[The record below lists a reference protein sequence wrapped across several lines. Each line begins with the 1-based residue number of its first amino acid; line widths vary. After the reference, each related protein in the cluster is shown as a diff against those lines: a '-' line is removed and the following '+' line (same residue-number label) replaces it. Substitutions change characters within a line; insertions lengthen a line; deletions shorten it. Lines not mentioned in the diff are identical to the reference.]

1 MPKNTGMGGNKRKK
15 GKKQVQEDRELRYK
29 EESEEYA
36 QITKILGDGRFQCKC
51 ADGVDRIAHVRGKMR
66 KRTWLAN
73 GDIILVSIR
82 EFEPEKCD
90 VVEKYKEKEVAKLKS
105 VGEIPDTMVLV
116 NSGEK
121 EEKNDDE
128 GGIVLEDSVQDTT
141 TKKKENSSGFD
152 IESENEEEEEK
163 EEKKI
168 PFEEKKPSKYK
179 TNIIDLNENEENQ
192 PTKKKIQE
200 TLYGIQIL
208 GLPYETTEFELRQMF
223 SKYGEILK
231 IYLPKYKNTNKNIG
245 HCYIYFSTEESA
257 TKSLEMN
264 NQRIGRRYMEISL
277 YNMRNNFSKESGKLD
292 PDDIPLDCTTAFV
305 KNLPYN
311 VTEEMVRDKFKPC
324 GEINQLRF
332 VYEPNKIKFKGFC
345 YIDFKEHKGLVRALK
360 LNGDF
365 FEGRKLYVDYEQ
377 GKPKSNYKNSDSYK
391 NGTSEVRY
399 LNQKR
404 Y

>member
-152 IESENEEEEEK
+152 IESESEEEEEK
-163 EEKKI
+163 EEDQKENAK
-168 PFEEKKPSKYK
+168 EEKDNEADEEEKEKEDEMQKEKEKKSKK
-179 TNIIDLNENEENQ
+179 DKKEKDRKRKGNRDKKRGDKEEGEDNGGFNI
-192 PTKKKIQE
+192 
-200 TLYGIQIL
+200 
-208 GLPYETTEFELRQMF
+208 
-223 SKYGEILK
+223 
-231 IYLPKYKNTNKNIG
+231 
-245 HCYIYFSTEESA
+245 
-257 TKSLEMN
+257 
-264 NQRIGRRYMEISL
+264 
-277 YNMRNNFSKESGKLD
+277 
-292 PDDIPLDCTTAFV
+292 DDI
-305 KNLPYN
+305 
-311 VTEEMVRDKFKPC
+311 
-324 GEINQLRF
+324 
-332 VYEPNKIKFKGFC
+332 
-345 YIDFKEHKGLVRALK
+345 
-360 LNGDF
+360 
-365 FEGRKLYVDYEQ
+365 
-377 GKPKSNYKNSDSYK
+377 
-391 NGTSEVRY
+391 
-399 LNQKR
+399 
-404 Y
+404 

>member
-128 GGIVLEDSVQDTT
+128 GGIVLEDSVQETT
-141 TKKKENSSGFD
+141 TKKKESSSGFD
-152 IESENEEEEEK
+152 IESESEEEEEK
-163 EEKKI
+163 EEDQKENAK
-168 PFEEKKPSKYK
+168 EEKDNEADEEEKEKEDEIQKEKEKKSKK
-179 TNIIDLNENEENQ
+179 DKKEKDRKRKGNRDKKRGDKEEGEDNGGFNI
-192 PTKKKIQE
+192 
-200 TLYGIQIL
+200 
-208 GLPYETTEFELRQMF
+208 
-223 SKYGEILK
+223 
-231 IYLPKYKNTNKNIG
+231 
-245 HCYIYFSTEESA
+245 
-257 TKSLEMN
+257 
-264 NQRIGRRYMEISL
+264 
-277 YNMRNNFSKESGKLD
+277 
-292 PDDIPLDCTTAFV
+292 DDI
-305 KNLPYN
+305 
-311 VTEEMVRDKFKPC
+311 
-324 GEINQLRF
+324 
-332 VYEPNKIKFKGFC
+332 
-345 YIDFKEHKGLVRALK
+345 
-360 LNGDF
+360 
-365 FEGRKLYVDYEQ
+365 
-377 GKPKSNYKNSDSYK
+377 
-391 NGTSEVRY
+391 
-399 LNQKR
+399 
-404 Y
+404 

>member
-15 GKKQVQEDRELRYK
+15 GKKQVQEDRELRIK

-82 EFEPEKCD
+82 EFEQEKCD

-163 EEKKI
+163 EEDQKENAK
-168 PFEEKKPSKYK
+168 EEKDNEADEEEKEKEVEMQKEKEKKSKK
-179 TNIIDLNENEENQ
+179 DKKEKDRKRKGNRDKKRGDKEEGEDNGGFNI
-192 PTKKKIQE
+192 
-200 TLYGIQIL
+200 
-208 GLPYETTEFELRQMF
+208 
-223 SKYGEILK
+223 
-231 IYLPKYKNTNKNIG
+231 
-245 HCYIYFSTEESA
+245 
-257 TKSLEMN
+257 
-264 NQRIGRRYMEISL
+264 
-277 YNMRNNFSKESGKLD
+277 
-292 PDDIPLDCTTAFV
+292 DDI
-305 KNLPYN
+305 
-311 VTEEMVRDKFKPC
+311 
-324 GEINQLRF
+324 
-332 VYEPNKIKFKGFC
+332 
-345 YIDFKEHKGLVRALK
+345 
-360 LNGDF
+360 
-365 FEGRKLYVDYEQ
+365 
-377 GKPKSNYKNSDSYK
+377 
-391 NGTSEVRY
+391 
-399 LNQKR
+399 
-404 Y
+404 

>member
-1 MPKNTGMGGNKRKK
+1 MGGNKRKK

-163 EEKKI
+163 EEDQKENAK
-168 PFEEKKPSKYK
+168 EEKDNEADEEEKEKEDEIQKEKEKKSKK
-179 TNIIDLNENEENQ
+179 DKKEKDRKRKGNRDKKRGDKEEGEDNGGFNI
-192 PTKKKIQE
+192 
-200 TLYGIQIL
+200 
-208 GLPYETTEFELRQMF
+208 
-223 SKYGEILK
+223 
-231 IYLPKYKNTNKNIG
+231 
-245 HCYIYFSTEESA
+245 
-257 TKSLEMN
+257 
-264 NQRIGRRYMEISL
+264 
-277 YNMRNNFSKESGKLD
+277 
-292 PDDIPLDCTTAFV
+292 DDI
-305 KNLPYN
+305 
-311 VTEEMVRDKFKPC
+311 
-324 GEINQLRF
+324 
-332 VYEPNKIKFKGFC
+332 
-345 YIDFKEHKGLVRALK
+345 
-360 LNGDF
+360 
-365 FEGRKLYVDYEQ
+365 
-377 GKPKSNYKNSDSYK
+377 
-391 NGTSEVRY
+391 
-399 LNQKR
+399 
-404 Y
+404 

>member
-163 EEKKI
+163 EEDQKENAK
-168 PFEEKKPSKYK
+168 EEKDNEADEEEKEKEDEIQKEKEKKSKK
-179 TNIIDLNENEENQ
+179 DKKEKDRKRKGNRDKKRGDKEEGEDNGGFNI
-192 PTKKKIQE
+192 
-200 TLYGIQIL
+200 
-208 GLPYETTEFELRQMF
+208 
-223 SKYGEILK
+223 
-231 IYLPKYKNTNKNIG
+231 
-245 HCYIYFSTEESA
+245 
-257 TKSLEMN
+257 
-264 NQRIGRRYMEISL
+264 
-277 YNMRNNFSKESGKLD
+277 
-292 PDDIPLDCTTAFV
+292 DDI
-305 KNLPYN
+305 
-311 VTEEMVRDKFKPC
+311 
-324 GEINQLRF
+324 
-332 VYEPNKIKFKGFC
+332 
-345 YIDFKEHKGLVRALK
+345 
-360 LNGDF
+360 
-365 FEGRKLYVDYEQ
+365 
-377 GKPKSNYKNSDSYK
+377 
-391 NGTSEVRY
+391 
-399 LNQKR
+399 
-404 Y
+404 

>member
-128 GGIVLEDSVQDTT
+128 GGIVLEDSVQETT
-141 TKKKENSSGFD
+141 TKKKESSSGFD
-152 IESENEEEEEK
+152 IESESEEEEEK
-163 EEKKI
+163 EEDQKENAK
-168 PFEEKKPSKYK
+168 EEKDNEADEEEKEKEDEMQKEKEKKSKK
-179 TNIIDLNENEENQ
+179 DKKEKDRKRKGNRDKKRGDKGEDGGDNGGFNI
-192 PTKKKIQE
+192 
-200 TLYGIQIL
+200 
-208 GLPYETTEFELRQMF
+208 
-223 SKYGEILK
+223 
-231 IYLPKYKNTNKNIG
+231 
-245 HCYIYFSTEESA
+245 
-257 TKSLEMN
+257 
-264 NQRIGRRYMEISL
+264 
-277 YNMRNNFSKESGKLD
+277 
-292 PDDIPLDCTTAFV
+292 DDI
-305 KNLPYN
+305 
-311 VTEEMVRDKFKPC
+311 
-324 GEINQLRF
+324 
-332 VYEPNKIKFKGFC
+332 
-345 YIDFKEHKGLVRALK
+345 
-360 LNGDF
+360 
-365 FEGRKLYVDYEQ
+365 
-377 GKPKSNYKNSDSYK
+377 
-391 NGTSEVRY
+391 
-399 LNQKR
+399 
-404 Y
+404 

>member
-82 EFEPEKCD
+82 EFEQEKCD

-121 EEKNDDE
+121 EEKSDDE

-163 EEKKI
+163 EEDQKENAK
-168 PFEEKKPSKYK
+168 EEKDNEADEEEKEKEDEIQKEKEKKSKK
-179 TNIIDLNENEENQ
+179 DKKEKDRKRKGNRDKKRGDKEEGEDNGGFNI
-192 PTKKKIQE
+192 
-200 TLYGIQIL
+200 
-208 GLPYETTEFELRQMF
+208 
-223 SKYGEILK
+223 
-231 IYLPKYKNTNKNIG
+231 
-245 HCYIYFSTEESA
+245 
-257 TKSLEMN
+257 
-264 NQRIGRRYMEISL
+264 
-277 YNMRNNFSKESGKLD
+277 
-292 PDDIPLDCTTAFV
+292 DDI
-305 KNLPYN
+305 
-311 VTEEMVRDKFKPC
+311 
-324 GEINQLRF
+324 
-332 VYEPNKIKFKGFC
+332 
-345 YIDFKEHKGLVRALK
+345 
-360 LNGDF
+360 
-365 FEGRKLYVDYEQ
+365 
-377 GKPKSNYKNSDSYK
+377 
-391 NGTSEVRY
+391 
-399 LNQKR
+399 
-404 Y
+404 

>member
-128 GGIVLEDSVQDTT
+128 GGIVLEDSVQETT
-141 TKKKENSSGFD
+141 TKKKESSSGFD
-152 IESENEEEEEK
+152 IESESEEEEEK
-163 EEKKI
+163 EEDQKENAK
-168 PFEEKKPSKYK
+168 EEKDNEADEEEKEKEDEMQKEKEKKSKK
-179 TNIIDLNENEENQ
+179 DKKEKDRKRKGNRDKKRGDKEEGEDNVGFNI
-192 PTKKKIQE
+192 
-200 TLYGIQIL
+200 
-208 GLPYETTEFELRQMF
+208 
-223 SKYGEILK
+223 
-231 IYLPKYKNTNKNIG
+231 
-245 HCYIYFSTEESA
+245 
-257 TKSLEMN
+257 
-264 NQRIGRRYMEISL
+264 
-277 YNMRNNFSKESGKLD
+277 
-292 PDDIPLDCTTAFV
+292 DDI
-305 KNLPYN
+305 
-311 VTEEMVRDKFKPC
+311 
-324 GEINQLRF
+324 
-332 VYEPNKIKFKGFC
+332 
-345 YIDFKEHKGLVRALK
+345 
-360 LNGDF
+360 
-365 FEGRKLYVDYEQ
+365 
-377 GKPKSNYKNSDSYK
+377 
-391 NGTSEVRY
+391 
-399 LNQKR
+399 
-404 Y
+404 

>member
-15 GKKQVQEDRELRYK
+15 GMKQVQEDRELRYK

-163 EEKKI
+163 EEDQKENAK
-168 PFEEKKPSKYK
+168 EEKDNEADEEEKEKEDEMQKEKEKKSKK
-179 TNIIDLNENEENQ
+179 DKKEKDRKRKGNRDKKRGDKEEGEDNGGFNI
-192 PTKKKIQE
+192 
-200 TLYGIQIL
+200 
-208 GLPYETTEFELRQMF
+208 
-223 SKYGEILK
+223 
-231 IYLPKYKNTNKNIG
+231 
-245 HCYIYFSTEESA
+245 
-257 TKSLEMN
+257 
-264 NQRIGRRYMEISL
+264 
-277 YNMRNNFSKESGKLD
+277 
-292 PDDIPLDCTTAFV
+292 DDI
-305 KNLPYN
+305 
-311 VTEEMVRDKFKPC
+311 
-324 GEINQLRF
+324 
-332 VYEPNKIKFKGFC
+332 
-345 YIDFKEHKGLVRALK
+345 
-360 LNGDF
+360 
-365 FEGRKLYVDYEQ
+365 
-377 GKPKSNYKNSDSYK
+377 
-391 NGTSEVRY
+391 
-399 LNQKR
+399 
-404 Y
+404 

>member
-141 TKKKENSSGFD
+141 TKTKENSSGFD
-152 IESENEEEEEK
+152 IESESEEEEEK
-163 EEKKI
+163 EEDQKENAK
-168 PFEEKKPSKYK
+168 EEKDNEADEEEKEKEDEMQKEKEKKSKK
-179 TNIIDLNENEENQ
+179 DKKEKDRKRKGNRDKKRGDKEEGEDNGGFNI
-192 PTKKKIQE
+192 
-200 TLYGIQIL
+200 
-208 GLPYETTEFELRQMF
+208 
-223 SKYGEILK
+223 
-231 IYLPKYKNTNKNIG
+231 
-245 HCYIYFSTEESA
+245 
-257 TKSLEMN
+257 
-264 NQRIGRRYMEISL
+264 
-277 YNMRNNFSKESGKLD
+277 
-292 PDDIPLDCTTAFV
+292 DDI
-305 KNLPYN
+305 
-311 VTEEMVRDKFKPC
+311 
-324 GEINQLRF
+324 
-332 VYEPNKIKFKGFC
+332 
-345 YIDFKEHKGLVRALK
+345 
-360 LNGDF
+360 
-365 FEGRKLYVDYEQ
+365 
-377 GKPKSNYKNSDSYK
+377 
-391 NGTSEVRY
+391 
-399 LNQKR
+399 
-404 Y
+404 